1 MTLSQNR
8 RNANAQRHSLV
19 SVSKVPDKMSE
30 KRKSRIPSEEEKFR
44 MMSWDVLKDAFERF
58 SEGGDMQMCAM
69 LSVVAFTELEVGKK
83 SMVLYLEAYIGM
95 FQCILS
101 KSRSINFTFRH
112 LYSPSVAQVCSI
124 RS

>member
-1 MTLSQNR
+1 
-8 RNANAQRHSLV
+8 
-19 SVSKVPDKMSE
+19 
-30 KRKSRIPSEEEKFR
+30 
-44 MMSWDVLKDAFERF
+44 
-58 SEGGDMQMCAM
+58 MCAM

-95 FQCILS
+95 FQCISS